1 MGLFERKESDVDNGI
16 FVEEPIEDTE
26 VLERKAVE
34 ELKEELLKFYAKIRR
49 ARKQVWL
56 DSLDLRDNKNIQDEN
71 FDLFCQVDRPLAMR
85 CAKLDARQA
94 NLYVRY
100 LELYFDLLEHEEKL
114 EFILFESVK
123 DDSGQLVCILDEFEK
138 FCFEVLGEGYVSA
151 AD

>member
-1 MGLFERKESDVDNGI
+1 MNDDGKMRDCKTVDDV
-16 FVEEPIEDTE
+16 
-26 VLERKAVE
+26 
-34 ELKEELLKFYAKIRR
+34 KEELLKCYAKIRC

-56 DSLDLRDNKNIQDEN
+56 DSLDLRDGNKNVNDEN

-138 FCFEVLGEGYVSA
+138 FILEVLGEDDTSVNN
-151 AD
+151 